1 MAKQTPTACQALTL
15 SHNMQITAD
24 DLLDAAAR
32 YELTINLPEN
42 ARLGGDVS
50 DETSSSGRSRR
61 AA

>member
-1 MAKQTPTACQALTL
+1 
-15 SHNMQITAD
+15 MQITAD